1 LRNVIVNP
9 MQWQFNNNKYKK
21 GVAKINSTP
30 AIIWGVR
37 SSTIMRGKL
46 DILID
51 TFANNYYLQVLKV

>member
-1 LRNVIVNP
+1 